1 MCVFDVSVDLSSQEI
16 FMKKFAFALLAAA
29 ILPTSVFAATS
40 GAACTTGNPV
50 SGGITGD
57 ATKFVAVTFN
67 PKCSANVS
75 VSYDQNATAF
85 WAGSV
90 SSKGKSLFSGSSSG
104 GAVANSG
111 ACTAASCSTTDL
123 AAALANAVTACGSYC
138 Q

>member
-1 MCVFDVSVDLSSQEI
+1 
-16 FMKKFAFALLAAA
+16 MKKFAFALLAAA
-29 ILPTSVFAATS
+29 ILPTSVFAATATACVVGAVTPATGVP
-40 GAACTTGNPV
+40 GAATT
-50 SGGITGD
+50 
-57 ATKFVAVTFN
+57 FVAVTFI

-90 SSKGKSLFSGSSSG
+90 SAKGKSLFSGSSSG

-111 ACTAASCSTTDL
+111 SCTAASCSTTDL
-123 AAALANAVTACGSYC
+123 ASAVAHAATACGSYC